1 MKQRLRNTL
10 VIVAMVIL
18 IPIATSTIQKH
29 ATNQLEVSS
38 EETVTVSPVRF
49 FLLRSTPLKTFS
61 PDGYYVSD
69 EFEIYGLVEEVA
81 LEKDDIS
88 EFTVYDEFGNKI
100 ASIDKEDVDEM
111 LIGNKVKTQLV
122 IRPNEP

>member
-1 MKQRLRNTL
+1 MKQKLRNTL
-10 VIVAMVIL
+10 LIVAMVIL

-38 EETVTVSPVRF
+38 KETVTVSPVRF

-61 PDGYYVSD
+61 PDGCYVSD
-69 EFEIYGLVEEVA
+69 EFEIYGLVEELT

-88 EFTVYDEFGNKI
+88 EFIVYDEFGNKI
-100 ASIDKEDVDEM
+100 ASIEKEDIDEM
-111 LIGNKVKTQLV
+111 LIYNEVKTQLV
-122 IRPNEP
+122 IRSTE